1 MPAGA
6 QEAPPAGASKPVA
19 TDIARAA
26 SQRCRAHP
34 SVSACDDALR
44 WNPSDPSLLVARGDA
59 LMHEQRPA
67 DAVRAYQRAAA
78 LAPDTPRIQEKIQ
91 SAAASFA
98 KLKTGKEPVRDASSQ
113 AASGKRF
120 SNSEPDTE
128 TH

>member
-1 MPAGA
+1 MTAAA
-6 QEAPPAGASKPVA
+6 QEPPPAGASKPVA

-44 WNPSDPSLLVARGDA
+44 WHPSDPSLLVARGDA
-59 LMHEQRPA
+59 LMREQRPA

-91 SAAASFA
+91 SAAASSA
-98 KLKTGKEPVRDASSQ
+98 KLKTVKEPIRDASSA
-113 AASGKRF
+113 AASEKRF
-120 SNSEPDTE
+120 SNSEPDTQ